1 MYQFSYSQV
10 LADDPTDARQHE
22 RRAFEHAIGLLAAAE
37 GTEPGSPA
45 ELKALEFVNQLWA
58 VLIKDLAHTGNDLPA
73 EVRAG
78 LMSIGLWVMSE
89 AQRIETGQSR
99 HFAAIAQVCGTIR
112 DGLA

>member
-10 LADDPTDARQHE
+10 QADDPTDARQHE

-37 GTEPGSPA
+37 GSEPGSPA
-45 ELKALEFVNQLWA
+45 EVKALAFVNQLWA
-58 VLIKDLAHTGNDLPA
+58 LLIKDLAAGGNDLPA
-73 EVRAG
+73 ETRAG
-78 LMSIGLWVMSE
+78 LMSIGLWVMGE

-99 HFAAIAQVCGTIR
+99 QFAAIAEICGTIR

>member
-10 LADDPTDARQHE
+10 LADDPADARQHE

-37 GTEPGSPA
+37 GTEPGGPA
-45 ELKALEFVNQLWA
+45 EVQALQFVNQLWA
-58 VLIKDLAHTGNDLPA
+58 TLIKDLSHAGNDLPP
-73 EVRAG
+73 EIRAG

-99 HFAAIAQVCGTIR
+99 NFGAIAQICGTIR